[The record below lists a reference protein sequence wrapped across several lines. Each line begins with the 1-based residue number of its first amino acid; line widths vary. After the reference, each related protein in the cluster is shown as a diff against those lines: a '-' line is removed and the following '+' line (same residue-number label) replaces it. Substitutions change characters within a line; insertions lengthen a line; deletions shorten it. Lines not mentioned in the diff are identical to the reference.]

1 MTIPLVILGIYTRN
15 TFLIAAEDDF
25 EPQVI
30 LTITFSSISSISD
43 TSCAMYTI
51 TGDNLKEEDE
61 SFSLS
66 VTAINDVDIIDG
78 DATIFITIED
88 DGDGMYMCGICYKK
102 CDCIHMCMYNHK
114 DENPWIVLYHF
125 Q

>member
-1 MTIPLVILGIYTRN
+1 MSFLLYIHHLIII

-25 EPQVI
+25 GPQVT
-30 LTITFSSISSISD
+30 LTITFSSTSSISD
-43 TSCAMYTI
+43 TSCATYTI
-51 TGDNLKEEDE
+51 TGDDLKEEDE

-88 DGDGMYMCGICYKK
+88 DGDGMYMCGICYKNVTVYI
-102 CDCIHMCMYNHK
+102 CACIIIKMRI
-114 DENPWIVLYHF
+114 PG
-125 Q
+125 